1 MKGRTIAIPEIEER
15 KVKAMKAEYRGN
27 AGFLQRD
34 SVEHEKYAGAHS
46 LDSQEIKVTED
57 VGNLLEKIL
66 SKDNMNSAY
75 KRVKSNKGAAGIDGM
90 TVDEALP
97 WLREHGEELLESI
110 RNGKFKPSPVR
121 RKEIP
126 KGDGGVRKLGIP
138 TVIDRIIQQAI
149 AQVITPI
156 YEPLFSDGSYG
167 YRPHRSAQQAI
178 QKVRDYAEEGYK
190 FAVCV
195 DLSKYFDTLNHDLLM
210 NMLREQI
217 QDKRV
222 IELIKKYLKSGV
234 MENGVIAKTEEGS
247 PQGGNLSPLL
257 ANVYL
262 NKFDHEFEDRGVRV
276 VRYADDIVLLA
287 KSKRAAERLLGT
299 SRTYLEQK
307 LKLKVNEEKSKAVSV
322 YSIRNFKF
330 LGFAMGRNKNGA
342 YIRVHAKSMKKAK
355 DKLRKLTSR
364 SQGRNVRAVM
374 YKVKVFM
381 QGWLGYYSIA
391 DMKNTID
398 GWNGWLRRRIRMY
411 IWKQWKKPKT
421 RVKNLLKLGIPEWVA
436 YELGYS
442 RKAYWRMSG
451 VIQTAITN
459 KRLAQAGYYDIS
471 QKYKS
476 LHLCG

>member
-15 KVKAMKAEYRGN
+15 KVKVMKAEYRGN

-217 QDKRV
+217 HDKRV

-355 DKLRKLTSR
+355 DKLRRLTSA
-364 SQGRNVRAVM
+364 VRGEM
-374 YKVKVFM
+374 YE
-381 QGWLGYYSIA
+381 QSC
-391 DMKNTID
+391 
-398 GWNGWLRRRIRMY
+398 
-411 IWKQWKKPKT
+411 T
-421 RVKNLLKLGIPEWVA
+421 R
-436 YELGYS
+436 
-442 RKAYWRMSG
+442 
-451 VIQTAITN
+451 
-459 KRLAQAGYYDIS
+459 
-471 QKYKS
+471 
-476 LHLCG
+476 